1 MVISITN
8 LKGGVGKSTVAQNLA
23 VCFAHKGLS
32 VCLVDTD
39 TQLQV
44 GNDWGKDRGSDLPP
58 IQIEVVH
65 QDEISKRVLSLKNQF
80 DLVII
85 DGTPALF
92 ELSSRAVLLSDL
104 VIIPILPS
112 IEEVRT
118 LERFLQKYD
127 EARLTKES
135 LGGRVQAYILL
146 NKYSETLRIDRDVRE
161 ILPKFG
167 VPLLETRLANRVAYR
182 EAKIEGRGVVE
193 YSDPKAKEEMNR
205 LADEVGAILIE
216 LDRG

>member
-8 LKGGVGKSTVAQNLA
+8 LKGGVGKSTIAQNLA
-23 VCFAHKGLS
+23 VCFAHKKLS

-44 GNDWGKDRGSDLPP
+44 GNDWGKDRGADLPP
-58 IQIEVVH
+58 IYIEVVH
-65 QDEISKRVLSLKNQF
+65 QDEISKRVLALKNQF

-92 ELSSRAVLLSDL
+92 ELSSRAVLLSDMVL
-104 VIIPILPS
+104 IPILPS

-118 LERFLQKYD
+118 LERFLHKYD

-135 LGGRVQAYILL
+135 LGGRVQAYIVL
-146 NKYSETLRIDRDVRE
+146 NKYSETLRIDRDVSE
-161 ILPKFG
+161 IIPKFG
-167 VPLLETRLANRVAYR
+167 VPVLKTKLANRVAYR
-182 EAKIEGRGVVE
+182 EAKIEGRGVAE
-193 YSDPKAKEEMNR
+193 YSDPKARDEMNR
-205 LADEVGAILIE
+205 LADEVGRILIDLE
-216 LDRG
+216 G